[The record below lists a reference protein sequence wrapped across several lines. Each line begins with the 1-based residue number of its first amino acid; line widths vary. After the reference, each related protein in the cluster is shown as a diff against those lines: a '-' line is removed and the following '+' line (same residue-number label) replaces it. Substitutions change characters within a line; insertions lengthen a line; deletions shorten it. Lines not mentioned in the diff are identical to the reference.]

1 MTNLSLDGN
10 ISFIGTEFI
19 KLLNTGSSDLATVQ
33 YVNEQVALGGG
44 GSGDGYTQAEVD
56 ALLNNKLNVNNPQA
70 ILGNLRLDP
79 TNGNSKIILNAT
91 SPPNNN
97 DDFYC
102 NGSAHIN
109 GTLRVS
115 LLTSDG
121 DVNADGCNADTF
133 NSHIITNDIIFNHND
148 VEYMRFNATDDELQ
162 LSKNIEL
169 NEDLIM
175 KSTKVLYL
183 DATSNL
189 LRYITTRND
198 NGQDIL
204 ELVNNKATNNQIRFT
219 NNGST
224 SMIVDNSFSF
234 SERQIQGNNG
244 LKVDYIDTRTTNA
257 DFQFRRNNVSYITFQ
272 SDRVDINQPL
282 HLNSVIDTIN
292 DSDLVF
298 KRNDVQFMA
307 LDKFT
312 EDVNGT
318 PTELEAI
325 ILSKQ
330 LRANAQ
336 LRVNN

>member
-56 ALLNNKLNVNNPQA
+56 ALLNNKLNVNNPQD

-121 DVNADGCNADTF
+121 DLNADGVNADVF
-133 NSHIITNDIIFNHND
+133 NSNVITNDIIFNHND
-148 VEYMRFNATDDELQ
+148 VEYMRFNVSDDEIL
-162 LSKNIEL
+162 KIL
-169 NEDLIM
+169 N
-175 KSTKVLYL
+175 
-183 DATSNL
+183 
-189 LRYITTRND
+189 
-198 NGQDIL
+198 
-204 ELVNNKATNNQIRFT
+204 
-219 NNGST
+219 
-224 SMIVDNSFSF
+224 
-234 SERQIQGNNG
+234 
-244 LKVDYIDTRTTNA
+244 
-257 DFQFRRNNVSYITFQ
+257 
-272 SDRVDINQPL
+272 
-282 HLNSVIDTIN
+282 
-292 DSDLVF
+292 
-298 KRNDVQFMA
+298 
-307 LDKFT
+307 
-312 EDVNGT
+312 
-318 PTELEAI
+318 
-325 ILSKQ
+325 
-330 LRANAQ
+330 
-336 LRVNN
+336 

>member
-56 ALLNNKLNVNNPQA
+56 ALLNNKLNVNNPQD

-175 KSTKVLYL
+175 KSTK
-183 DATSNL
+183 
-189 LRYITTRND
+189 
-198 NGQDIL
+198 
-204 ELVNNKATNNQIRFT
+204 
-219 NNGST
+219 
-224 SMIVDNSFSF
+224 
-234 SERQIQGNNG
+234 
-244 LKVDYIDTRTTNA
+244 DYI
-257 DFQFRRNNVSYITFQ
+257 
-272 SDRVDINQPL
+272 
-282 HLNSVIDTIN
+282 
-292 DSDLVF
+292 
-298 KRNDVQFMA
+298 
-307 LDKFT
+307 
-312 EDVNGT
+312 
-318 PTELEAI
+318 
-325 ILSKQ
+325 
-330 LRANAQ
+330 
-336 LRVNN
+336 